1 MAEDRKSLKER
12 LASIRETKQSTHKEA
27 KIRVASAWTLAKSL
41 LPTAPNEIQYKLA
54 SSLLANSTKALTA
67 MLRQTAINAHYTKI
81 AEKFEQVHKVELNEF
96 LEDESFLKKMKGE
109 VEKELKGEPKT
120 ADLNKKADE
129 TEEPKK
135 DEAPKDEAPKDE
147 MPPMGDVPPEGDV
160 PPVDETVPPVDET
173 TPPMDETMPPEG
185 GAPAGEPI
193 PDEKKQEL
201 QEKIDNLEADVTSL
215 EEAIEGEEEL
225 DFTKI
230 FNEDDMGDKTD
241 ALANEG
247 EGEEFGEDGLPV
259 EADGGAGFFG
269 SEPNELEEGGATA
282 SPEDFFHHA
291 SRYDI
296 SSLDVLLA
304 DQKVAAKVQ
313 GVDDPIVER
322 GDMADDLLN
331 EGGVPDAE
339 EDHED
344 VILYEVLKTLG
355 VDKYDPGAKREGEP
369 KLEPPKKSVASKA
382 PAKPAAKAA
391 SIRSLGNV
399 KTATDM
405 SKEQAMLANLVFTDD
420 I

>member
-54 SSLLANSTKALTA
+54 SSLLANSTKSLTA
-67 MLRQTAINAHYTKI
+67 MLRQTAINAHYTKV

-109 VEKELKGEPKT
+109 VEKELKSEPKS
-120 ADLNKKADE
+120 AKLKKADE
-129 TEEPKK
+129 TEEPK
-135 DEAPKDEAPKDE
+135 DEAPKDEGVPPMDE
-147 MPPMGDVPPEGDV
+147 MPPEGDV
-160 PPVDETVPPVDET
+160 PPVDEAMPPVDET
-173 TPPMDETMPPEG
+173 TPPMDETMPPE
-185 GAPAGEPI
+185 GEPI

-382 PAKPAAKAA
+382 PAKPASKAA

>member
-54 SSLLANSTKALTA
+54 SSLLANSTKSLTA
-67 MLRQTAINAHYTKI
+67 MLRQTAINAHYTKV

-96 LEDESFLKKMKGE
+96 LEDESFLKKMKNE
-109 VEKELKGEPKT
+109 VEKELKSEPKT
-120 ADLNKKADE
+120 AKTKKADE
-129 TEEPKK
+129 TEEPK

-147 MPPMGDVPPEGDV
+147 MPPMDEMPPEGDV
-160 PPVDETVPPVDET
+160 PPVDEEMPPTDETMPPV
-173 TPPMDETMPPEG
+173 DETMPPEG

-230 FNEDDMGDKTD
+230 FNEDDMGEKTD

-296 SSLDVLLA
+296 TSLDILLA
-304 DQKVAAKVQ
+304 DSKTAAKVQ

-331 EGGVPDAE
+331 EGGVPDSE

-369 KLEPPKKSVASKA
+369 KLEPPKKSVASKT
-382 PAKPAAKAA
+382 PGKPAAKAA